1 MEMLEI
7 KNTVPEMKIAFDGL
21 IRWTKNQWARKKC
34 QQKFPKLKCKGKTK
48 KNRTSKRCN
57 IQVMGILEG
66 KEYLKQ

>member
-1 MEMLEI
+1 MGSLDEQKISELE
-7 KNTVPEMKIAFDGL
+7 
-21 IRWTKNQWARKKC
+21 KKC

-48 KNRTSKRCN
+48 NNRTSKRCN